1 MPILNQCKLSQ
12 KYPNAVKLMTTNVI
26 KAVHKARPA
35 CLAQVQVLYSLFIK
49 ACLANHPLVLVGTLM
64 YKGRALDAQPALLV
78 RLAQQWGLYG
88 APLSP
93 SVAREMC
100 QGSAFNGEVTETPAV
115 SLVFVGAKR
124 MP

>member
-1 MPILNQCKLSQ
+1 
-12 KYPNAVKLMTTNVI
+12 
-26 KAVHKARPA
+26 
-35 CLAQVQVLYSLFIK
+35 
-49 ACLANHPLVLVGTLM
+49 M

-100 QGSAFNGEVTETPAV
+100 QGSVFNGEVTETPAV